1 MSDDA
6 KELAKLIID
15 WLDGKD
21 DEHMVDIVF
30 RHKLYKFIGEL

>member
-1 MSDDA
+1 MSDDT

-15 WLDGKD
+15 WLDSKD
-21 DEHMVDIVF
+21 DDHMADIDF